1 MATTTLTVAR
11 QQLAD
16 HLGYGELVGK
26 DGLAWTTTTNIAAAT
41 YVISTEL
48 RDSGFDD
55 LDAAGSGDDSLEN
68 LWIYINGTNN
78 SQTVRRIKAY
88 DASSGTITVS
98 GTDLSAESGSKDFEI
113 HKYSPSLLRDV
124 LNNARLTAFPLLHM
138 PVSRSLFTASGQV
151 RYTVPSALAG
161 KPKSIYLEAGV
172 ESSFENSILSNGDFE
187 DWTGSNA
194 DSWSSTNLDTAE
206 ETYTTTPTN
215 YMVLRDGSS
224 ARCTSQGSSTGTLL
238 QAISSPST
246 HSGQRVSFSVWV
258 YSLTSGKIRTQ
269 IDINSTN
276 HTGTTAD
283 GGEHQGTGW
292 ELLTHYEDSVTTLS
306 TLRVGIRVD
315 SDATDNTEFYVDE
328 AICVVGPL
336 QEPEYKGERLLNWEY
351 IPVVQGTTLTND
363 VIFPYELNDLRRL
376 RFEGE
381 GYLSSLSAEADTVE
395 IGKPQTNLWYAHAA
409 TELYRRYGQLTPD
422 ADGQL
427 ENRQLN
433 MALSDVE
440 RLNVHAQ
447 PLRRRQLSIPD
458 WGV

>member
-1 MATTTLTVAR
+1 M
-11 QQLAD
+11 
-16 HLGYGELVGK
+16 
-26 DGLAWTTTTNIAAAT
+26 
-41 YVISTEL
+41 
-48 RDSGFDD
+48 
-55 LDAAGSGDDSLEN
+55 
-68 LWIYINGTNN
+68 
-78 SQTVRRIKAY
+78 
-88 DASSGTITVS
+88 
-98 GTDLSAESGSKDFEI
+98 
-113 HKYSPSLLRDV
+113 
-124 LNNARLTAFPLLHM
+124 
-138 PVSRSLFTASGQV
+138 
-151 RYTVPSALAG
+151 
-161 KPKSIYLEAGV
+161 
-172 ESSFENSILSNGDFE
+172 
-187 DWTGSNA
+187 
-194 DSWSSTNLDTAE
+194 
-206 ETYTTTPTN
+206 
-215 YMVLRDGSS
+215 
-224 ARCTSQGSSTGTLL
+224 
-238 QAISSPST
+238 
-246 HSGQRVSFSVWV
+246 
-258 YSLTSGKIRTQ
+258 
-269 IDINSTN
+269 
-276 HTGTTAD
+276 
-283 GGEHQGTGW
+283 
-292 ELLTHYEDSVTTLS
+292 
-306 TLRVGIRVD
+306 GIRVD

-336 QEPEYKGERLLNWEY
+336 QEPEYKGERLLNWDY